1 MTQNSALNDP
11 DEEVRERAFQN
22 IVLLEESDKTSYLED
37 MAKSAAAPVDF
48 EEITFIEKY
57 ISMNQQSIE
66 ETDEDDILSK
76 EKIYS
81 FARSQNI

>member
-1 MTQNSALNDP
+1 
-11 DEEVRERAFQN
+11 
-22 IVLLEESDKTSYLED
+22 

>member
-1 MTQNSALNDP
+1 
-11 DEEVRERAFQN
+11 
-22 IVLLEESDKTSYLED
+22 

-57 ISMNQQSIE
+57 ISMNQQSID

-81 FARSQNI
+81 FARS

>member
-1 MTQNSALNDP
+1 
-11 DEEVRERAFQN
+11 
-22 IVLLEESDKTSYLED
+22 

-57 ISMNQQSIE
+57 IAMNQQNIQ